1 MLVWRCQI
9 LRFAQDDAS
18 RDAPT
23 NIEGG
28 MNRLK
33 RPEYLPTRRQIVEE
47 CAEIRRNWTNSER
60 RRRSVGHGMA
70 SYDDAWMPPQILTS
84 QCLARVRK
92 IVAEAV

>member
-1 MLVWRCQI
+1 MVDL
-9 LRFAQDDAS
+9 
-18 RDAPT
+18 
-23 NIEGG
+23 E
-28 MNRLK
+28 
-33 RPEYLPTRRQIVEE
+33 RRNSKSQSLELNMGPSPDEIRKAT
-47 CAEIRRNWTNSER
+47 AEIRRNWTNSER

>member
-1 MLVWRCQI
+1 
-9 LRFAQDDAS
+9 
-18 RDAPT
+18 
-23 NIEGG
+23 

-33 RPEYLPTRRQIVEE
+33 RPEYLPTRRQIVEQ

-70 SYDDAWMPPQILTS
+70 SVDDTWSPPQILTS

-92 IVAEAV
+92 IVADAV